1 MRQHHIDAGDLAI
14 TRRGLTGKIARI
26 ALNLRAHLSDAI
38 VTGDEDTAMAIRRI
52 TGGTGAPVRV
62 EQSHLVPDPRP
73 ADSTMPAE
81 ELRRGRVMVLSPDN
95 CTFGGIQRYTW
106 TWGEAALDLGYSVR
120 IAALWKRGTVQG
132 EGVSRVRAAWF
143 TFKTVITALV
153 RRPDAVISAHLS
165 LSPVALIIRRLT
177 GAPYAVTLHGNEAW
191 RGEFGKRAEC
201 AIRKAD
207 LRIPVS
213 HFTRDV
219 LAEMLGFEPQ
229 RFYVTGGLLAPELQL
244 RAEKYRVTPSLEQ
257 MADVPC
263 NEQAPRYLLT
273 VARLDL
279 NAPYK
284 RHDLVLRAVAALA
297 SDYPE
302 LTYHIVGD
310 GPYRT
315 DLEALTAQLRIEDRV
330 KFLGRISEEAL
341 AEENANAYAF
351 VMPSRI
357 SLKPSEGEGFGFVYL
372 EAGIYGVP
380 SIAANGGGSTET
392 VLDSITGLLV
402 EPDSLESLI
411 AGIRALLDDKALRD
425 QLGEMAPLRAIEF
438 SYPIFRRKCRAVL
451 LALTED
457 QDPQS
462 VEPEHDPRA
471 IAQWILTGPG
481 GVTGASA

>member
-1 MRQHHIDAGDLAI
+1 MRQRRIEAGEPGLN
-14 TRRGLTGKIARI
+14 RRGITGAIAR
-26 ALNLRAHLSDAI
+26 LVLTLRVHLSDA
-38 VTGDEDTAMAIRRI
+38 VSAADEDTAMAIRRI

-62 EQSHLVPDPRP
+62 DQSHRVRDPRP
-73 ADSTMPAE
+73 ADSVAPATD
-81 ELRRGRVMVLSPDN
+81 LRRGRILILSPDN
-95 CTFGGIQRYTW
+95 CTVGGIQRYTW
-106 TWGEAALDLGYSVR
+106 TWGEAALDLGYSAR
-120 IAALWKRGTVQG
+120 IATLWKRGTVQG
-132 EGVSRVRAAWF
+132 TGVSKRRAAWF
-143 TFKTVITALV
+143 TAKTVVTALI
-153 RRPDAVISAHLS
+153 RRPDAVISAHLA

-191 RGEFGKRAEC
+191 RGEFGHRAEE

-219 LAEMLGFEPQ
+219 LAEMLNFEPE

-244 RAEKYRVTPSLEQ
+244 AAEKYRSTPEPDPVRNGPVEKQ
-257 MADVPC
+257 P
-263 NEQAPRYLLT
+263 NRYLLT

-284 RHDLVLRAVAALA
+284 RHDLVLGSLA
-297 SDYPE
+297 EMAGDYPDLE
-302 LTYHIVGD
+302 YHIVGD
-310 GPYRT
+310 GPYRA
-315 DLEALTAQLRIEDRV
+315 DLEALARELEIEDRV
-330 KFLGRISEEAL
+330 KFLGRISEEEL
-341 AEENANAYAF
+341 AAENAHAYAF

-392 VLDSITGLLV
+392 VLDSTTGLLV
-402 EPDSLESLI
+402 EPDSLDSLT
-411 AGIRALLDDKALRD
+411 AGIRRLLDNEPLRNS
-425 QLGEMAPLRAIEF
+425 LGEMAPLRAIEF

-457 QDPQS
+457 QDPRAI
-462 VEPEHDPRA
+462 EPEHDPDA
-471 IAQWILTGPG
+471 IAQWILDDMKSGPQH
-481 GVTGASA
+481 VA